1 MKNPTKK
8 MRELAIFKNQ
18 TPLNPEKTLMLHQDD
33 MSQFCSW
40 FLTSYH
46 FVDKVIYRGLSKEA
60 PSDIENL
67 KECLDKLG
75 NPKHILI
82 TYSTQDTY

>member
-1 MKNPTKK
+1 MEKITKK

-18 TPLNPEKTLMLHQDD
+18 TPLNENKTMMLHEDNMQ
-33 MSQFCSW
+33 SFNSW

-46 FVDKVIYRGLSKEA
+46 FVDKVIYRGLSKDA
-60 PSDIENL
+60 PTNIENL
-67 KECLDKLG
+67 KDSLEKIG
-75 NPKHILI
+75 NPKYILV